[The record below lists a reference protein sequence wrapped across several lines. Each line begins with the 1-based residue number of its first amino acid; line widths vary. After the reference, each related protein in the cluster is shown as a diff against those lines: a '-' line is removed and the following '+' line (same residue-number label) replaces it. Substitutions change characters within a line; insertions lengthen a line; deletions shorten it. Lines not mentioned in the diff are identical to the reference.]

1 MCRMCSR
8 NADGSVSRRFL
19 VIRKKGREMQKTDD
33 ACEKSIVADSSSEG
47 ITCRSMGIEQFAG
60 LLFFLNE

>member
-8 NADGSVSRRFL
+8 NTDDSVSRRFL

-33 ACEKSIVADSSSEG
+33 GSAKSIVADSSSEG
-47 ITCRSMGIEQFAG
+47 INLQEHGDRAVCWVAV
-60 LLFFLNE
+60 FFK